1 MRHPSLVARGWKA
14 APAAFFFQVKCET
27 ARPYSS
33 FKEFDMNLSDL
44 RNTLPDYAKDLK
56 LNLDSVLSETGAAG
70 LDGKQVRAIA
80 LASAIGAR
88 HAPLVS
94 ALEQFAAEQL
104 SPEQIQGAK
113 AAAAIMAM
121 NNIYYRATHL
131 IHNDEYGQL
140 RAGLRMNVMA
150 NPGLDKV
157 TFELASLAVSA
168 INGCGACLDSHE
180 RVIREH
186 DVSAQGVQS
195 ALKIAAV
202 VHAVAVT
209 LEPGAASA

>member
-1 MRHPSLVARGWKA
+1 
-14 APAAFFFQVKCET
+14 
-27 ARPYSS
+27 
-33 FKEFDMNLSDL
+33 MNLTDL

-56 LNLDSVLSETGAAG
+56 LNLDSVLSDTGATG

-80 LASAIGAR
+80 LASAIAAR
-88 HAPLVS
+88 HAPLVV
-94 ALEQFAAEQL
+94 ALEGFAAEQL
-104 SPEQIQGAK
+104 TQEQIHGAK
-113 AAAAIMAM
+113 AASAMMAM
-121 NNIYYRATHL
+121 NNVYYRATHL

-168 INGCGACLDSHE
+168 INGCGACMDSHE
-180 RVIREH
+180 RVVREH

-195 ALKIAAV
+195 TLKIAAV
-202 VHAVAVT
+202 VQAVAVT
-209 LEPGAASA
+209 LEQGSTTA

>member
-1 MRHPSLVARGWKA
+1 
-14 APAAFFFQVKCET
+14 
-27 ARPYSS
+27 
-33 FKEFDMNLSDL
+33 MNLSDL

-70 LDGKQVRAIA
+70 LDGKQLRAIA
-80 LASAIGAR
+80 LASAIAAR

-94 ALEQFAAEQL
+94 AIEAFAAEQL
-104 SPEQIQGAK
+104 SPEQINGAK

-150 NPGLDKV
+150 NPGLDKI

-209 LEPGAASA
+209 LEQGPAAA

>member
-1 MRHPSLVARGWKA
+1 MSLA
-14 APAAFFFQVKCET
+14 
-27 ARPYSS
+27 
-33 FKEFDMNLSDL
+33 DL
-44 RNTLPDYAKDLK
+44 RGQIPDYAKDLR
-56 LNLDSVLSETGAAG
+56 LNLESVLSDAGSPG
-70 LDGKQVRAIA
+70 LDGKQIRAIA
-80 LASAIGAR
+80 LASAIASR
-88 HAPLVS
+88 YAPLV
-94 ALEQFAAEQL
+94 AAIEAFAAEQL
-104 SPEQIQGAK
+104 SPAELHGAK

-150 NPGLDKV
+150 NPGIDKM

-180 RVIREH
+180 RTLRQH
-186 DVSAQGVQS
+186 DISAQGVQS
-195 ALKIAAV
+195 SLKIGSV

-209 LEPGAASA
+209 LEQSAAA

>member
-1 MRHPSLVARGWKA
+1 MTL
-14 APAAFFFQVKCET
+14 Q
-27 ARPYSS
+27 
-33 FKEFDMNLSDL
+33 DL
-44 RNTLPDYAKDLK
+44 RNALPDYAKDLK

-70 LDGKQVRAIA
+70 LNAKQIRVVALACAIA
-80 LASAIGAR
+80 SR
-88 HAPLVS
+88 HAPLVA

-104 SPEQIQGAK
+104 SPEEINGAR

-150 NPGLDKV
+150 NPGIDKL

-168 INGCGACLDSHE
+168 INGCGACMDSHE
-180 RVIREH
+180 RTLRKH
-186 DVSAQGVQS
+186 DEVSAQGVQS

-209 LEPGAASA
+209 LEQTPA

>member
-1 MRHPSLVARGWKA
+1 MQLTL
-14 APAAFFFQVKCET
+14 Q
-27 ARPYSS
+27 
-33 FKEFDMNLSDL
+33 DL
-44 RNTLPDYAKDLK
+44 RNARPDYAKDLK

-70 LDGKQVRAIA
+70 LDAKRIRVIA
-80 LASAIGAR
+80 LACAIASR
-88 HAPLVS
+88 HAPLAA
-94 ALEQFAAEQL
+94 ALEAFAAEQL
-104 SPEQIQGAK
+104 SPEEIAGAK
-113 AAAAIMAM
+113 SAAAIMAM

-131 IHNDEYGQL
+131 IHNDEYGTM

-150 NPGLDKV
+150 NPGVDKM

-180 RVIREH
+180 RTLRQH
-186 DVSAQGVQS
+186 DAVSAQGVQS

-209 LEPGAASA
+209 LEQSSAQ